1 MTALRT
7 TLSRTYD
14 LIPTTLDDATLAQ
27 AKELAPTYQPRL

>member
-14 LIPTTLDDATLAQ
+14 LIPATLDDATLAL
-27 AKELAPTYQPRL
+27 AKELADTYQPRV